1 MFRRRVK
8 RAAESIKRIPP
19 GRQYYIGPA
28 RRVSCVY
35 TEYDLSPL
43 HYTITVYCTLLL
55 VRITISCTFDLWVN
69 YTIFATR
76 HPANGIIPYTT
87 RDKEKY
93 NVTENRG
100 TRALYRV

>member
-28 RRVSCVY
+28 RRASCVY
-35 TEYDLSPL
+35 IRNTIFPP
-43 HYTITVYCTLLL
+43 YTTTTGYCTLLL

-69 YTIFATR
+69 YTIFARR
-76 HPANGIIPYTT
+76 HPANGIILYTT

-93 NVTENRG
+93 NVTENRD